1 MGAKKYTMSNKKS
14 KKSTND
20 DEFFFP
26 ASADEQE
33 AQDFADL
40 LEQNLFSIMDES
52 DDGTDGGETEQTPV
66 ETPTANAPVAEQN
79 SDETDVERDENVA
92 PSVQETSPADEP
104 TNSSPQPTE
113 EPSVE
118 PQTLHVG
125 EKVKPSRIWEVDF
138 VRGLMILFVVWDHF
152 MWDINCIGTSN
163 FNTGFFQWLYDLSV
177 RYYNGALRDTT
188 HDTFVYMFVLTS
200 GISCS
205 FSRSNGKRALKMC
218 IFAALFSAVTYAASA
233 ILQTDIT
240 IYFNVIHVIALSV
253 AIYAGIEWIWSKL
266 TKNWQKNIFGVV
278 FFAVTMT
285 ALVLGHCTDN
295 MNVNWIQYV
304 FDPNRK
310 SQWLENA
317 VQTVRWGGDYWSFIP
332 SFGWFLVGVLLG
344 KVAYRERKSVF
355 PSVNPKYVC
364 PITFCGKYSI
374 WIYFASQVV
383 MYGLVYLLHVMF
395 DIL

>member
-1 MGAKKYTMSNKKS
+1 MSNKKKKRNKS
-14 KKSTND
+14 GKVVIVKKSAPNAAVNTAK
-20 DEFFFP
+20 P
-26 ASADEQE
+26 VPQ
-33 AQDFADL
+33 
-40 LEQNLFSIMDES
+40 S
-52 DDGTDGGETEQTPV
+52 DDLQTVSDREPV
-66 ETPTANAPVAEQN
+66 VVADQEEIADQADAVVAAP
-79 SDETDVERDENVA
+79 ETD
-92 PSVQETSPADEP
+92 
-104 TNSSPQPTE
+104 E
-113 EPSVE
+113 EI
-118 PQTLHVG
+118 TAY
-125 EKVKPSRIWEVDF
+125 VKPKRIWEVDF

-152 MWDINCIGTSN
+152 MWDIADIGSSVY
-163 FNTGFFQWLYDLSV
+163 NTKLFSWLYELTV
-177 RYYNGALRDTT
+177 KYYGGSLRAVT
-188 HDTFVYMFVLTS
+188 HDVFVTMFVFTS
-200 GISCS
+200 GVSCS